1 MCLLTDSLLHSISCF
16 ICQFDVLVKGSIW
29 THAETRGSQYNQS
42 WGCRKEE
49 SGSSLSWRVQGE
61 RTHSVHGV
69 IDSAISLCLRTRF
82 VCVVLFVVVVFL
94 GGGGGSAC
102 LFLSVPRYDGAMLKS
117 TDDSEIMKETV
128 DVRHVIPLKKQQG
141 FLNILGQMI
150 SMLGPALLPHLYTL
164 LRIVMYLGN
173 SCAQL
178 LEQRSQ
184 VCLVGRGVFMRI
196 LAFSLDSGS
205 FCQRLENI
213 KTTHHQ

>member
-1 MCLLTDSLLHSISCF
+1 MQRQGGHSTTKAGGAGRKSLVLRFLGGCKGNELTQFMELLTQPFHCVLERGLFVLFFSLL
-16 ICQFDVLVKGSIW
+16 
-29 THAETRGSQYNQS
+29 
-42 WGCRKEE
+42 
-49 SGSSLSWRVQGE
+49 
-61 RTHSVHGV
+61 
-69 IDSAISLCLRTRF
+69 
-82 VCVVLFVVVVFL
+82 LFFW